1 MRRIR
6 ITSIILI
13 ILSLPMTA
21 LAGIFLIAS
30 ISDGGF
36 QPVGCLLMM
45 PIYLFTMATAIVA
58 LIQINKPEKKA
69 YKVMGWIQLV
79 LSVCNVYLMREYS
92 LFLLPPILILT
103 VIFLTGK
110 KKRRLV

>member
-6 ITSIILI
+6 ITSIIMI

-45 PIYLFTMATAIVA
+45 PIYLFTIATAIVA
-58 LIQINKPEKKA
+58 LVQVKKPGKKA
-69 YKVMGWIQLV
+69 FKIMGWIQLV
-79 LSVCNVYLMREYS
+79 LSVGNVYLMREYA

-103 VIFLTGK
+103 VILLTGK
-110 KKRRLV
+110 VK